1 MQAAALD
8 EKDSLEHYS
17 SIFTENNLNNRWER
31 KLNCSEGVAGGR
43 VNSPIR
49 ESILNSSRSGS
60 DNHRLTKQRSQH
72 SLIIESVTRI
82 LDDSSLEDRIFKKKK
97 GNAALHA
104 IEPAFRTGPPS
115 EVH

>member
-1 MQAAALD
+1 MKAQDHESSNKFTEALQLALQAAALD
-8 EKDSLEHYS
+8 EKDSLEHFS
-17 SIFTENNLNNRWER
+17 SIFTDNLNSKWER
-31 KLNCSEGVAGGR
+31 KLNCSEGVVAER

-82 LDDSSLEDRIFKKKK
+82 LDDSALEDRIFKKKK
-97 GNAALHA
+97 G
-104 IEPAFRTGPPS
+104 
-115 EVH
+115 

>member
-1 MQAAALD
+1 LD
-8 EKDSLEHYS
+8 EKDSLERYS
-17 SIFTENNLNNRWER
+17 SIINNRWER

>member
-1 MQAAALD
+1 M
-8 EKDSLEHYS
+8 
-17 SIFTENNLNNRWER
+17 
-31 KLNCSEGVAGGR
+31 NCSEGVAGGR

-82 LDDSSLEDRIFKKKK
+82 LDDSALEDRIFKKNKK
-97 GNAALHA
+97 GITNLH
-104 IEPAFRTGPPS
+104 EPGFRTGPPS